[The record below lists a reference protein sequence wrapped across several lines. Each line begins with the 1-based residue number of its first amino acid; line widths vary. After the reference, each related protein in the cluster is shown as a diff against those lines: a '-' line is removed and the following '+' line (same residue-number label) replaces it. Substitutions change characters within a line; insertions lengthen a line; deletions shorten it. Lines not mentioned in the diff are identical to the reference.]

1 MTRILLDTHALIW
14 WLEGGDKL
22 SPAARRAISNPEV
35 VVLVSAASAWEIAI
49 KHHGGK
55 FKVPELVKNFR
66 GRVEREGFAELPI
79 SIEHA
84 VMAGGLPGPHK
95 DPFDR
100 LLIAQSLVEDA
111 TMISRDSRFSEYA
124 VQCIW

>member
-22 SPAARRAISNPEV
+22 SPAARRAIANPEV

-49 KHHGGK
+49 KQHIGK
-55 FKVPELVKNFR
+55 FRLPDLAKNFR
-66 GRVEREGFAELPI
+66 GKIELEGFVELPI
-79 SIEHA
+79 SVEHA

-111 TMISRDSRFSEYA
+111 AVVTRDGRFGEYA
-124 VQCIW
+124 VPCIW

>member
-1 MTRILLDTHALIW
+1 VTRILLDTHALIW

-22 SPAARRAISNPEV
+22 SPPARRAIANPEV
-35 VVLVSAASAWEIAI
+35 VVLVSSASAWEIAI
-49 KHHGGK
+49 KHRGGK
-55 FKVPELVKNFR
+55 FQVPDLLKNFR
-66 GRVEREGFAELPI
+66 GRVEREGFVELPI

-100 LLIAQSLVEDA
+100 LLIAQSVVEDA